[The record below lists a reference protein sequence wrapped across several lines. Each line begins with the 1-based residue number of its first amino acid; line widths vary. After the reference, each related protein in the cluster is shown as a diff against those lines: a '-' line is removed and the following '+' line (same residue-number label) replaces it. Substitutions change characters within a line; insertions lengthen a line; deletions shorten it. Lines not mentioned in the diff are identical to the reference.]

1 MRIYLG
7 DELILHPTLNSRFGL
22 IWINFGSNQE
32 PKGSFRKIIESIIKK
47 LITLSDELILHPALN
62 SRFGLIWINFGSN
75 QESKGSIRKII
86 EFIMRWAVDA
96 WMDVRADRW
105 TGG

>member
-1 MRIYLG
+1 MCDVTRLYLG
-7 DELILHPTLNSRFGL
+7 DELILQS
-22 IWINFGSNQE
+22 
-32 PKGSFRKIIESIIKK
+32 
-47 LITLSDELILHPALN
+47 ALN

-96 WMDVRADRW
+96 WMDYGRTDGRVDEP
-105 TGG
+105 TDKPM